1 MQNKQPAESS
11 SSSAQPEGMGASQ
24 HGESGVTAG
33 NAVRRSTAFPKIGE
47 LLRRFSVFII
57 LLAICAVFAASSGD
71 FLTPSNL
78 LNVALQTSIIAI
90 VAIGMTFTILTAGI
104 DLSVGSLMALSGA
117 LAAGLAVRQEW
128 GTYPGI
134 AAALLAG
141 LALGAVNGLL
151 VIKGGMP
158 PFVATLAM
166 MAVARGLT
174 LFYTQGRPIA
184 GLEEN
189 FIFWGT
195 GRLLGIPVPVI
206 LLVVLTLIAHV
217 VLRYTRF
224 GLYVYAT
231 GGNEETTRLAG
242 IPPNRIKLS
251 VYVISGFTA
260 ALGGILLTARLW
272 SAQPNAAVGWEL
284 DAIAA
289 PVLGGVSLF
298 GGVGGIGGTLV
309 GAFIIGVLSNGL
321 NLMGIPS
328 YYQQVIKG
336 VVFILAVMLD
346 LATKRRR

>member
-1 MQNKQPAESS
+1 M
-11 SSSAQPEGMGASQ
+11 
-24 HGESGVTAG
+24 
-33 NAVRRSTAFPKIGE
+33 
-47 LLRRFSVFII
+47 LRRFSVFII
-57 LLAICAVFAASSGD
+57 LLAICLVFALGSSD

-78 LNVALQTSIIAI
+78 LNVALQTSILAI

-104 DLSVGSLMALSGA
+104 DLSVGSLMALGGA
-117 LAAGLAVRQEW
+117 LAAGLAVQQGL
-128 GTYPGI
+128 GTYAGI
-134 AAALLAG
+134 GLALLVG

-151 VIKGGMP
+151 VVRGGMP

-174 LFYTQGRPIA
+174 LVYTEGRPIA
-184 GLEEN
+184 GLAES
-189 FIFWGT
+189 FILWGT

-206 LLVVLTLIAHV
+206 LMVVLAIVAYV
-217 VLRYTRF
+217 VLRQTRF
-224 GLYVYAT
+224 GLYVYST

-242 IPPNRIKLS
+242 VNPNWIKLA
-251 VYVISGFTA
+251 VYAISGFTA
-260 ALGGILLTARLW
+260 TLGGILLTARLW

-298 GGVGGIGGTLV
+298 GGVGGIGGTVV

-321 NLMGIPS
+321 NLMGVPS

-336 VVFILAVMLD
+336 AVFILAVMLD
-346 LATKRRR
+346 LFSKRRR

>member
-1 MQNKQPAESS
+1 M
-11 SSSAQPEGMGASQ
+11 
-24 HGESGVTAG
+24 
-33 NAVRRSTAFPKIGE
+33 
-47 LLRRFSVFII
+47 LRRFSVVII
-57 LLAICAVFAASSGD
+57 LLAICLFFALGSSD

-78 LNVALQTSIIAI
+78 LNVALQTSILAI

-104 DLSVGSLMALSGA
+104 DLSVGSLMALGGA
-117 LAAGLAVRQEW
+117 LAAGLAVRQGL
-128 GTYPGI
+128 GTYAGIGI
-134 AAALLAG
+134 ALLVG
-141 LALGAVNGLL
+141 LALGAINGLL
-151 VIKGGMP
+151 IVRGGMP

-174 LFYTQGRPIA
+174 LVYTEGRPIA
-184 GLEEN
+184 GLDES

-206 LLVVLTLIAHV
+206 LMVVLAIIAYV
-217 VLRYTRF
+217 VLRHTRF
-224 GLYVYAT
+224 GLYVYST

-242 IPPNRIKLS
+242 VNPNWIKLA

-260 ALGGILLTARLW
+260 TLGGILLTARLW

-298 GGVGGIGGTLV
+298 GGVGGIGGTVV

-321 NLMGIPS
+321 NLMGVPS

-336 VVFILAVMLD
+336 AVFILAVMLD
-346 LATKRRR
+346 LFTKRRR

>member
-1 MQNKQPAESS
+1 MRNSPLSRPAE
-11 SSSAQPEGMGASQ
+11 
-24 HGESGVTAG
+24 V
-33 NAVRRSTAFPKIGE
+33 
-47 LLRRFSVFII
+47 LRRFSVFII
-57 LLAICAVFAASSGD
+57 LLVICLIFAIGSGD

-104 DLSVGSLMALSGA
+104 DLSVGSLMALCGA
-117 LAAGLAVRQEW
+117 LAAGLAVRQGL
-128 GTYPGI
+128 GTYGGI
-134 AAALLAG
+134 GLALLAG
-141 LALGAVNGLL
+141 VVLGAVNGLL
-151 VIKGGMP
+151 IVKGGIP

-166 MAVARGLT
+166 MAVGRGLT
-174 LFYTQGRPIA
+174 LVYTQGRPIA
-184 GLEEN
+184 GLEKN

-195 GRLLGIPVPVI
+195 GRLLSIPMPVI
-206 LLVVLTLIAHV
+206 LMVILAFIAFV

-242 IPPNRIKLS
+242 VSPDRIKLA

-260 ALGGILLTARLW
+260 TLGGVLLTARLW

-289 PVLGGVSLF
+289 PVLGGTSLF

-321 NLMGIPS
+321 NLMGVSS

-336 VVFILAVMLD
+336 AVFILAVMLD
-346 LATKRRR
+346 LFTKRRW

>member
-1 MQNKQPAESS
+1 
-11 SSSAQPEGMGASQ
+11 MGNSQ
-24 HGESGVTAG
+24 LSKLGE
-33 NAVRRSTAFPKIGE
+33 I
-47 LLRRFSVFII
+47 LRRFSVLII
-57 LLAICAVFAASSGD
+57 LLVICVVFAAGSRD
-71 FLTPSNL
+71 FLTTSNL

-90 VAIGMTFTILTAGI
+90 IAIGMTFTILTAGI
-104 DLSVGSLMALSGA
+104 DLSVGSLMALGGA
-117 LAAGLAVRQEW
+117 LAAGLAVRQGL
-128 GTYPGI
+128 GTYGGI
-134 AAALLAG
+134 AGALLAG
-141 LALGAVNGLL
+141 MMLGGVNGLL
-151 VIKGGMP
+151 IIKGKMP

-174 LFYTQGRPIA
+174 LVYTQGRPIA

-195 GRLLGIPVPVI
+195 GRLLGIPVPVV
-206 LLVVLTLIAHV
+206 LLATLALIAYV
-217 VLRYTRF
+217 VLRHTRF
-224 GLYVYAT
+224 GLYVHAT

-242 IPPNRIKLS
+242 ISPNRIKLA

-260 ALGGILLTARLW
+260 TLGGVLLTARLW

-298 GGVGGIGGTLV
+298 GGEGSIGGMLV

-321 NLMGIPS
+321 NLLGVPS

-346 LATKRRR
+346 LLTKRRR